1 MKSPSVFMQ
10 QSFRMEAGVGDVKS
24 HVLAAPPC
32 KKGGEAQMDFVIE
45 VVKLLAALA
54 TLATV
59 VGFVSKARRS
69 ARKGKGRR
77 H

>member
-1 MKSPSVFMQ
+1 
-10 QSFRMEAGVGDVKS
+10 MEAGVGDVKS

-54 TLATV
+54 TLATAV
-59 VGFVSKARRS
+59 VGFVPKARRS
-69 ARKGKGRR
+69 ARKEKGRR
-77 H
+77 R